1 MSPRHGPG
9 CEEIDAVARRVRGDF
24 DQLSEDG
31 KGEVRDLVLSVFRSF
46 EAEGWDML
54 SREEKATFEMAQWMF
69 LRVDAN
75 IVAATPKA
83 VILLSLHAA
92 IISVAVLGGDRIVQ
106 ELDATLRPVV
116 GALIVALFLAAI
128 TSLWLVFSSLI
139 PRTARNT
146 DRDSVLYFGTIARM
160 TREEFVERFESRD
173 RGRFSRDLVEDL
185 HALADLAA
193 WKHRTFQRAFQ
204 AVLYV
209 EIPIMGLLAILVAL
223 GR

>member
-1 MSPRHGPG
+1 MPPRREPSL
-9 CEEIDAVARRVRGDF
+9 EEIDAIARRTRPDF
-24 DQLSEDG
+24 DRLSDDA
-31 KGEVRDLVLSVFRSF
+31 KGGIRDLVLSVFHSL
-46 EAEGWDML
+46 EEEGWDVL
-54 SREEKATFEMAQWMF
+54 SRQDRTTFEMARWMF

-75 IVAATPKA
+75 IVSATPKA

-106 ELDATLRPVV
+106 ELDASLRPVV
-116 GALIVALFLAAI
+116 GTLIVALFLAAI
-128 TSLWLVFSSLI
+128 ASLWLVFSSLL

-146 DRDSVLYFGTIARM
+146 DRHSVLYFGTIARM
-160 TREEFVERFESRD
+160 TRDEFVERFESRD

>member
-1 MSPRHGPG
+1 
-9 CEEIDAVARRVRGDF
+9 
-24 DQLSEDG
+24 
-31 KGEVRDLVLSVFRSF
+31 
-46 EAEGWDML
+46 
-54 SREEKATFEMAQWMF
+54 MF

-106 ELDATLRPVV
+106 ELDAALQPVV
-116 GALIVALFLAAI
+116 GTLIVALFLAAI
-128 TSLWLVFSSLI
+128 MSLWLVFSSLI

-160 TREEFVERFESRD
+160 AREEFVARFESRD
-173 RGRFSRDLVEDL
+173 RGRFSRELVEDL

-204 AVLYV
+204 AVLYI

>member
-1 MSPRHGPG
+1 MSPRHEPSP
-9 CEEIDAVARRVRGDF
+9 EDIDAVARRTHRDF
-24 DQLSEDG
+24 DQLPDEE
-31 KGEVRDLVLSVFRSF
+31 KGAVRDFVLSVFRSF
-46 EAEGWDML
+46 EAEGWDVL
-54 SREEKATFEMAQWMF
+54 SREERTTFDMAQWMF

-106 ELDATLRPVV
+106 EVDALFRPVV
-116 GALIVALFLAAI
+116 GTLIVALFLAAI
-128 TSLWLVFSSLI
+128 TSLWLVFSSLL

-146 DRDSVLYFGTIARM
+146 DRNSVLYFGTIAGM
-160 TREEFVERFESRD
+160 TREEFVARFESHD
-173 RGRFSRDLVEDL
+173 RGQFSRELVEDL

-204 AVLYV
+204 TVLFV